1 MIDADYI
8 SPDGLLRF
16 IVRSP
21 DGDVTMGFD
30 GYPWHTHGDM
40 LPGNVSTSIESRTKS
55 FVDALLDNR
64 AIIAVLKDRNVIKD
78 IWITDDLARAVRYP
92 IEGESIEFRLWGGT
106 RVETQPPI

>member
-30 GYPWHTHGDM
+30 GYPWHTHGDL
-40 LPGNVSTSIESRTKS
+40 LPGNVSTSIESWTKS
-55 FVDALLDNR
+55 FVDALLNNR
-64 AIIAVLKDRNVIKD
+64 AIIAVLRERNVIKD
-78 IWITDDLARAVRYP
+78 IWITDDLARDARYP
-92 IEGESIEFRLWGGT
+92 IEGESIEFQLWDGT
-106 RVETQPPI
+106 RVEAQL